1 MGRIALGLSP
11 NLLQKSIPVE
21 RQRTIARDL
30 VDTFISLGPTFIKI
44 GQTLST
50 RIDLLPEAYIE
61 AFTELQ
67 DKVPAFPPELAV
79 AIVERELQKPLKQL
93 FQRFDIVPIAAAS
106 LGQVHRARLMDG
118 TEVVVKIQ
126 RPALAELF
134 NVDRQILRDLVN
146 LGDQWVKIL
155 RKYRIG
161 DINEEFFDFLMKEI
175 DYQQEARNIERFRA
189 NFERNLE
196 VTAPQVYWRYTTKR
210 VLTMSYLPG
219 IKVSDRAALEAAGF
233 DPQRINQIGVC
244 CYLKQLLL
252 DGFFQADPHPGNMAV
267 TADGR
272 LAIYDFGMMAE
283 LQSLAREETIGIFG
297 AIVRKDPDAAAMGLI
312 NMGLIE
318 PNSDLRPVRKM
329 LKFML
334 DRFTDRPIDVRE
346 FAEIR
351 KEISRTITGEY
362 WRITPEMT
370 FVIKALSML
379 DGIARSLDPNY
390 NLIGAARP
398 FITDMAKSN
407 KKAIA
412 VGLSK
417 QATAYFKQRWQQ
429 PQRMVD
435 AIESVQERLELEI
448 AERRDRDLAVDRER
462 RHLYAAF
469 ASLTYLLL
477 AILFA
482 LGATA
487 ATIIKSPTYA
497 IVLGIF
503 SSLGLLCWFA
513 SIVTLLLRTKLDRWN
528 G

>member
-1 MGRIALGLSP
+1 
-11 NLLQKSIPVE
+11 
-21 RQRTIARDL
+21 
-30 VDTFISLGPTFIKI
+30 
-44 GQTLST
+44 
-50 RIDLLPEAYIE
+50 
-61 AFTELQ
+61 
-67 DKVPAFPPELAV
+67 
-79 AIVERELQKPLKQL
+79 
-93 FQRFDIVPIAAAS
+93 
-106 LGQVHRARLMDG
+106 
-118 TEVVVKIQ
+118 
-126 RPALAELF
+126 
-134 NVDRQILRDLVN
+134 
-146 LGDQWVKIL
+146 
-155 RKYRIG
+155 
-161 DINEEFFDFLMKEI
+161 
-175 DYQQEARNIERFRA
+175 
-189 NFERNLE
+189 
-196 VTAPQVYWRYTTKR
+196 
-210 VLTMSYLPG
+210 
-219 IKVSDRAALEAAGF
+219 
-233 DPQRINQIGVC
+233 
-244 CYLKQLLL
+244 
-252 DGFFQADPHPGNMAV
+252 
-267 TADGR
+267 
-272 LAIYDFGMMAE
+272 
-283 LQSLAREETIGIFG
+283 
-297 AIVRKDPDAAAMGLI
+297 
-312 NMGLIE
+312 
-318 PNSDLRPVRKM
+318 
-329 LKFML
+329 
-334 DRFTDRPIDVRE
+334 
-346 FAEIR
+346 
-351 KEISRTITGEY
+351 
-362 WRITPEMT
+362 
-370 FVIKALSML
+370 ML

-497 IVLGIF
+497 IVFGIF